1 MSVNDDSRN
10 VIDDSRAMLQFA
22 ASLTGESRGII
33 YDYNMLI
40 VQATGV
46 NAVEIVPRIERI
58 FPCSHWTSLKK
69 TRLGKTLQL
78 ILLRCE

>member
-1 MSVNDDSRN
+1 MSVNDDSRI
-10 VIDDSRAMLQFA
+10 VIDDSRAIIHYVV
-22 ASLTGESRGII
+22 SLIDDPRGII

-78 ILLRCE
+78 ILLHCQ